1 MLNTR
6 EYLTYSQTQ
15 LENLVKNGLAD
26 YTHGKKYQSIKG
38 VMVLYLNFFTIQYD
52 VATYSLATQKIVL
65 TRPLWFIPPNG
76 ILQDFAKLCEKKRRE
91 NI

>member
-1 MLNTR
+1 MLNSR
-6 EYLTYSQTQ
+6 EYLTYTQSQ

-65 TRPLWFIPPNG
+65 EQLWPKIYSLFDLPHSPNT
-76 ILQDFAKLCEKKRRE
+76 IHPRQKQL
-91 NI
+91 